1 VTTGE
6 NGTKNSVARGA
17 DPVIPEKLP
26 RGHSF
31 PYEHVTT
38 SHYCEAVT
46 KTLVIDSPV
55 RVSAPTSRR
64 AFAVMRVLVG
74 LLVLAALV
82 TQITADLL
90 HDSFTPGEYFSYFTI
105 ESSMMNVVVLLV
117 GGAIA
122 WRWDRDTEL
131 FTSVRVAI
139 LSYAVI
145 TGLVYNVLLRNI
157 PGDGGYEP
165 PRWCNEVMH
174 VWVPVFILL
183 DWMLA
188 PGRARVPWKR
198 LWLVISFPLAW
209 LAFTMIRGAITLWY
223 PYPFLEPAG
232 PGGIPSLL
240 VYVVGIAAFIIVVAS
255 AAIGLARL
263 TARREVVAP

>member
-1 VTTGE
+1 M
-6 NGTKNSVARGA
+6 SV
-17 DPVIPEKLP
+17 V
-26 RGHSF
+26 
-31 PYEHVTT
+31 
-38 SHYCEAVT
+38 
-46 KTLVIDSPV
+46 DSPV
-55 RVSAPTSRR
+55 RAEAPGLRR
-64 AFAVMRVLVG
+64 IFGFLRLAVG

-82 TQITADLL
+82 TQVTADLL
-90 HDSFTPGEYFSYFTI
+90 HDSFKPGEYFSYFTI

-117 GGAIA
+117 GGSLAL
-122 WRWDRDTEL
+122 RLPRDTEL

-157 PGDGGYEP
+157 PGDGSYEP

-174 VWVPVFILL
+174 VWVPIFILL
-183 DWMLA
+183 DWLLA

-198 LWLVISFPLAW
+198 LWLVISYPLAW
-209 LAFTMIRGAITLWY
+209 LAFTMIRGAITGWY

-240 VYVVGIAAFIIVVAS
+240 VYVVGIAAFIVAVAS
-255 AAIGLARL
+255 AAIGFARL
-263 TARREVVAP
+263 TARADRAAP